1 MTERPR
7 SHRYRPDREPGLKE
21 SVRRALAEARSATA
35 AWDTPDWEPLERVLS
50 LEHCA
55 GFMWMG
61 LAPGGIRLYKHG
73 ITRRYLNLYLD
84 AGGDVVA
91 YRYTG
96 GGYDPVPLKTAI
108 EAAFAGIEGLAGVYR
123 SDPRATPHDHEYRA
137 LRDRRL
143 RELGWTVIADGA
155 APRSKR

>member
-1 MTERPR
+1 MGPE
-7 SHRYRPDREPGLKE
+7 E
-21 SVRRALAEARSATA
+21 SVRRALAEVRA
-35 AWDTPDWEPLERVLS
+35 ASIAADTPDWEPLERVLPA
-50 LEHCA
+50 EHCA

-84 AGGDVVA
+84 PPGEVLA

-96 GGYDPVPLKTAI
+96 EHYVRIELAEAI
-108 EAAFAGIEGLAGVYR
+108 DETFAGIETLAGVYR
-123 SDPRATPHDHEYRA
+123 SDPRATPYDHEYRA

-143 RELGWTVIADGA
+143 RELGWTVISELD
-155 APRSKR
+155 